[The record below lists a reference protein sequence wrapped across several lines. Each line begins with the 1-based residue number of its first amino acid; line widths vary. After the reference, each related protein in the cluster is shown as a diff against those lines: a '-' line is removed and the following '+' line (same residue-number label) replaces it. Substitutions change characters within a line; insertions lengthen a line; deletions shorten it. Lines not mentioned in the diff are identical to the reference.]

1 MNRRVGVG
9 VAVAGLVVGLGLWW
23 WLQQD
28 PVVAGPEGVAAEPS
42 SATTTKVPGS
52 PSRPGEPASL
62 PGAVSA
68 PGKEV
73 LPAWIAQPEA
83 PARRVAGHVTFE
95 GKPVANALVRLSPQQ
110 QPVGVASVDVRTAA
124 DGAFD
129 LGLQPPL
136 EYRIN
141 ASSPGLTDALTSLD
155 LRDPAARP
163 APDALELL
171 LTACDARLVGH
182 VFDSGGGAIEHARV
196 YQPGSPGAET
206 NVKGEFELCLPP
218 GQNRVHVEAAGYGTL
233 RVFLLVL
240 GRTVRD
246 LRLIPEAFIVGR
258 VVLASDGTAVP
269 GAMVSAWP
277 AQFTNGEAPAGAD
290 ALAGAD
296 GRFRLSVAPGDYKI
310 LGWSAD
316 AASATPSRVTALV
329 GRLSDEVTLRLQ
341 AAPTLRGHVRRAGKP
356 VAGAKVAAILTA
368 GSRHAEALSQ
378 ADGSFVM
385 RRAPPGEVVF
395 TAAPY
400 AVLAPKKFIVPKV
413 NATVELEVKNQGSLR
428 GLVTARG
435 GKPVVDAT
443 IKVSSGLQFFETTSG
458 PDGRYVQAGLPAGS
472 WTVLADSVPVGGFVE
487 LKGIKLADG
496 EDKELDLALSSAATI
511 SGRVVSAEGT
521 PVPGAVVV
529 YVHTVTSDEGRSVAD
544 ADGQFFCTQM
554 TGGGEYLP
562 KVYPSPVS
570 RTPYA
575 PAGAAFAPVKLA
587 DGSAQVEGIT
597 LAVKY
602 ERLSISGRVVDPS
615 GTPIPD
621 AKVRA
626 MAVSGGEAP
635 RFNQFTELPSSST
648 DAQGAFSVEPL
659 TSGTWAL
666 QARTPEGAEA
676 IAPAVAAGSKDVV
689 ITVRPPGIIEGT
701 LVGYESPPV
710 IYATDLAA
718 NGFVPGLVEG
728 STFKLTLRAGAYL
741 VTAMNTKEGDAK
753 RVELKEGV
761 TTKVTMTSHGH
772 GVLSGLVVEH
782 VSRAP
787 VPDLTCHAVLAAGG
801 RGGITNWDVETAPKT
816 DATGRF
822 TDEQSPAGDLE
833 VTCMG
838 DWSELSSGSANVV
851 LARGGRAEVVIE
863 VVRRRQGEAPG
874 DVGLELD
881 EQEAG
886 RVLAVRPGSPG
897 AKAGVAP
904 GDLVTGVDGLA
915 NGTLSGDGV
924 DALISNHPPGT
935 PLKLTVVRGGQA
947 REVALI
953 AVGRGQ

>member
-1 MNRRVGVG
+1 M
-9 VAVAGLVVGLGLWW
+9 AGLVVGLGLWW
-23 WLQQD
+23 WLQQV
-28 PVVAGPEGVAAEPS
+28 PVVAGEDGVPAAQPGVA
-42 SATTTKVPGS
+42 S
-52 PSRPGEPASL
+52 PVGRGPPTGPAAAAPL
-62 PGAVSA
+62 AAVRA
-68 PGKEV
+68 PGVEV
-73 LPAWIAQPEA
+73 LPAWVAQPEA
-83 PARRVAGHVTFE
+83 PSRRVAGRVTFE

-110 QPVGVASVDVRTAA
+110 QPVGVAAADVRTAA

-136 EYRIN
+136 QYRIN
-141 ASSPGLTDALTSLD
+141 ASSPGLTDALVSLD
-155 LRDPAARP
+155 LRDPTAKP

-196 YQPGSPGAET
+196 YQPGSPGTET

-218 GQNRVHVEAAGYGTL
+218 GQNRVHVEAAGYGKL

-258 VVLASDGTAVP
+258 VVLASDGSAVP

-277 AQFTNGEAPAGAD
+277 AQFANGEAPAGAD
-290 ALAGAD
+290 AIAGAD

-316 AASATPSRVTALV
+316 AASAGPSRVTALV

-341 AAPTLRGHVRRAGKP
+341 AAPTLRGHVMGAGKP
-356 VAGAKVAAILTA
+356 VAGARVTAILTA
-368 GSRHAEALSQ
+368 GSRHADALSQ

-385 RRAPPGEVVF
+385 RHAPPGEVVF

-400 AVLAPKKFIVPKV
+400 AVLAPKKFTMPKV
-413 NATVELEVKNQGSLR
+413 NATVELEVKRQGSLR

-435 GKPVVDAT
+435 GKPVVGANV
-443 IKVSSGLQFFETTSG
+443 KVSSGLQFFETTSG
-458 PDGRYVQAGLPAGS
+458 PDGRYLEAGLPAGT
-472 WTVLADSVPVGGFVE
+472 WTVLADSVRVGGFVE
-487 LKGIKLADG
+487 VKGVKLADG

-562 KVYPSPVS
+562 KVYPSQVS

-575 PAGAAFAPVKLA
+575 PAGAPFAPLELA
-587 DGSAQVEGIT
+587 DGSAQVEGVT

-602 ERLSISGRVVDPS
+602 ERLSVSGRVVDPS

-626 MAVSGGEAP
+626 MAVAAGEAP
-635 RFNQFTELPSSST
+635 RFNQFTELPSAST
-648 DAQGAFSVEPL
+648 DAQGAFTVEPL

-710 IYATDLAA
+710 IYAADLAA
-718 NGFVPGLVEG
+718 HGFVPGLVEG
-728 STFKLTLRAGAYL
+728 STFKLTLRAGTYL
-741 VTAMNTKEGDAK
+741 VTAMNAKEGDAK
-753 RVELKEGV
+753 RLEVKEGV

-787 VPDLTCHAVLAAGG
+787 VPDLTCHAVLSAGG

-833 VTCMG
+833 VSCMG
-838 DWSELSSGSANVV
+838 EWSELSSGSANVT

-874 DVGLELD
+874 DVGLDLD
-881 EQEAG
+881 EREAG
-886 RVLAVRPGSPG
+886 RVLTVRPGSPG
-897 AKAGVAP
+897 AKAGMAP
-904 GDLVTGVDGLA
+904 GDLVAGVDGLP

-935 PLKLTVVRGGQA
+935 PLKLTVLRGGQA
-947 REVALI
+947 REVALV
-953 AVGRGQ
+953 AVARGQ